1 MKKVKTN
8 LFKNKTILI
17 TGGTGSFGG
26 YFVKEIL
33 KQDPQMVTVFSRDED
48 KQYSMQYDLSKY
60 KNKLKF
66 VIGDVRDK
74 ISLEKALSEK
84 TDYLIHAAALK
95 QIPSS
100 EYNVFEIVKT
110 NVIGAQ
116 NVVDAAIANGVSR
129 VLSISTDKAVEP
141 INVMGMTKGLQ
152 ERIFTL
158 GNKAGKKSGT
168 SFASVRY
175 GNVVAS
181 RGSIIPLF
189 LKQIA
194 LGRPLTVTDK
204 RMTRFILTLDQ
215 ATKLVFTAL
224 EKMRGGEIFV
234 PNIKPL
240 NVYDL
245 AVAMVDELKPKNKK
259 ILEIGI
265 RPGEKLHETLISPI
279 ESIRTIE
286 KKDYFIILP
295 QIDLSD
301 IGFSYKAL
309 THKAKEFRYSSD
321 LGVLMAIK
329 EIKSLLRSQNIF

>member
-1 MKKVKTN
+1 MKN
-8 LFKNKTILI
+8 IFKNNTVLI
-17 TGGTGSFGG
+17 TGGTGSFGS

-33 KQDPQMVTVFSRDED
+33 RLEPKAVTVFSRDED
-48 KQYSMQYDLSKY
+48 KQYSMQFDFSEY

-74 ISLEKALSEK
+74 DSLNKALSEK
-84 TDYLIHAAALK
+84 TDFIIHAAALK

-100 EYNVFEIVKT
+100 EYNVFETVKT

-116 NVVDAAIANGVSR
+116 NIVDAAIANGVSK

-168 SFASVRY
+168 KFASVRY

-189 LKQIA
+189 KKQIA
-194 LGRPLTVTDK
+194 AGGPLSVTNKD
-204 RMTRFILTLDQ
+204 MTRFILTLEQ
-215 ATKLVFTAL
+215 ATKLVFTAM
-224 EKMRGGEIFV
+224 EEMVGGEVFV
-234 PNIKPL
+234 PIIKPL
-240 NVYDL
+240 KIFDL
-245 AVAMVDELKPKNKK
+245 AEVMATELKPKDKS
-259 ILEIGI
+259 ITVIGI

-279 ESIRTIE
+279 ESIRTI
-286 KKDYFIILP
+286 KMGDHYIILP

-301 IGFSYKAL
+301 VSFSYK
-309 THKAKEFRYSSD
+309 TPNYNKKKQFRYSSD
-321 LGVLMAIK
+321 TGTLMTK
-329 EIKSLLRSQNIF
+329 TEINKLLKSQNIF